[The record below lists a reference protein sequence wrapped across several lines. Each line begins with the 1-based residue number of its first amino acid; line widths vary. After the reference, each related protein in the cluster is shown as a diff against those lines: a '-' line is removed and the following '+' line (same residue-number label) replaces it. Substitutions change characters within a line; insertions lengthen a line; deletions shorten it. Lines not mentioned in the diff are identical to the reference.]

1 MLIGNRQMKSP
12 LLFLTWPSSLFGV
25 GSWGLTGALS
35 SGATPDP
42 PGRLGSGVWGCTAAQ
57 TYLGP
62 AAKAPLDAEGPVKDA
77 MPVNIAA
84 PLPPLLLVLSLRA
97 WGSAGSRDPA

>member
-1 MLIGNRQMKSP
+1 MKNQ
-12 LLFLTWPSSLFGV
+12 LLSLTWPSSLLGI

-42 PGRLGSGVWGCTAAQ
+42 PGRFGSGVWGCTAAQ

-62 AAKAPLDAEGPVKDA
+62 AAKAPLAAEGPVKDA

-84 PLPPLLLVLSLRA
+84 PLLVLVLLLNLRA
-97 WGSAGSRDPA
+97 WGSAGSRAPA